1 VARRASGRS
10 AEDGHSVNVEC
21 RRLDAALE
29 TGDAAAL
36 DVGRR
41 HAQTCGRCAEQL
53 RAFDEIRDAAPLL
66 KKSWESPE
74 LWPKIRESLVRESFA
89 PAAGEAERERP
100 PRMAPAWPAWI
111 PIAAIA
117 TLFVVS
123 FVGLQVFRP
132 SLGDRQ
138 IFGVR
143 SLPKEPL
150 MTDAALQNVEKRE
163 REYVRSIDNLARL
176 AQPRLAAAD
185 TPLLLSYR
193 EKLLLLDNAIAEL
206 TGEIEQN
213 RYNTHLRRQLLGMYA
228 EKEQSLRE
236 VMKGATS

>member
-1 VARRASGRS
+1 VTA
-10 AEDGHSVNVEC
+10 EC
-21 RRLDAALE
+21 RRTDAALA
-29 TGDAAAL
+29 TGEAAAL
-36 DVGRR
+36 EATRR
-41 HAQTCGRCAEQL
+41 HAETCRRCAERL
-53 RAFDEIRDAAPLL
+53 GAFDELSRAAASL
-66 KKSWESPE
+66 KKSWDSPE

-89 PAAGEAERERP
+89 PAARGAQGERP
-100 PRMAPAWPAWI
+100 PRTAPAWPAWI

-143 SLPKEPL
+143 SLPKNPL
-150 MTDAALQNVEKRE
+150 LSDVALQDVEKSE
-163 REYVRSIDNLARL
+163 REYVRSIENLARV
-176 AQPRLAAAD
+176 AQPRLAAAE

-193 EKLLLLDNAIAEL
+193 ERLLLLDGAIAEL
-206 TGEIEQN
+206 NSQIEQN
-213 RYNTHLRRQLLGMYA
+213 RYNTHLRRQLLGVYA
-228 EKEQSLRE
+228 EKQQTLRE

>member
-1 VARRASGRS
+1 MTG
-10 AEDGHSVNVEC
+10 DC
-21 RRLDAALE
+21 RRLDASLESGDVAALE
-29 TGDAAAL
+29 S
-36 DVGRR
+36 GRA
-41 HAQTCGRCAEQL
+41 HGKTCARCADRL
-53 RAFDEIRDAAPLL
+53 RAFDEISAAAQTLR
-66 KKSWESPE
+66 KSWDSPD

-89 PAAGEAERERP
+89 PAAAGAVERERA
-100 PRMAPAWPAWI
+100 PRSAPSWPAWI

-143 SLPKEPL
+143 SFPKAPL
-150 MTDAALQNVEKRE
+150 MTDAALADVEKSE
-163 REYVRSIDNLARL
+163 REYVRSIENLARV
-176 AQPRLAAAD
+176 AEPRLASAE

-193 EKLLLLDNAIAEL
+193 ERLLLLDNAIAEL
-206 TGEIEQN
+206 NGQIELN
-213 RYNTHLRRQLLGMYA
+213 RYNTHLRRQLLGVYA
-228 EKEQSLRE
+228 EKQQTLRE

>member
-1 VARRASGRS
+1 VTA
-10 AEDGHSVNVEC
+10 EC
-21 RRLDAALE
+21 RRVDAALASGD
-29 TGDAAAL
+29 TAAIDAAR
-36 DVGRR
+36 D
-41 HAQTCGRCAEQL
+41 HAKGCPRCAERV
-53 RAFDEIRDAAPLL
+53 RAFDEISAAAPSLRRG
-66 KKSWESPE
+66 WDSPE
-74 LWPKIRESLVRESFA
+74 LWPKIRESLGRESFVPSAGA
-89 PAAGEAERERP
+89 PDREP
-100 PRMAPAWPAWI
+100 APRMAPIWPAWI

-143 SLPKEPL
+143 ALPKDPL
-150 MTDAALQNVEKRE
+150 LTDAALQDVEKSE
-163 REYVRSIDNLARL
+163 REYVRSIENLARV
-176 AQPRLAAAD
+176 AQPRLDAAS

-193 EKLLLLDNAIAEL
+193 EKLFLLDSAIAEL
-206 TGEIEQN
+206 SGQIELN
-213 RYNTHLRRQLLGMYA
+213 RYNTHLRRQLLGVYA

>member
-1 VARRASGRS
+1 MTGA
-10 AEDGHSVNVEC
+10 C

-29 TGDAAAL
+29 VADAAAIEAA
-36 DVGRR
+36 RA
-41 HAQTCGRCAEQL
+41 HAQECARCGERL
-53 RAFDEIRDAAPLL
+53 RAFDEIAAAAPHL

-74 LWPKIRESLVRESFA
+74 LWPRIRESLVKESFA
-89 PAAGEAERERP
+89 ASAAPVEHERA
-100 PRMAPAWPAWI
+100 PRMAPTWPAWI

-132 SLGDRQ
+132 ALGDRQ

-143 SLPKEPL
+143 SFPKDAL
-150 MTDAALQNVEKRE
+150 MNDAALQDVEKSE
-163 REYVRSIDNLARL
+163 REYVRSIENLARV
-176 AQPRLAAAD
+176 AEPRLSAAD

-193 EKLLLLDNAIAEL
+193 EKLLLLDGAIAEL
-206 TGEIEQN
+206 SGQIEQN
-213 RYNTHLRRQLLGMYA
+213 RYNTHLRRQLLGIYA
-228 EKEQSLRE
+228 EKQQTLRE

>member
-1 VARRASGRS
+1 S
-10 AEDGHSVNVEC
+10 E
-21 RRLDAALE
+21 AAH
-29 TGDAAAL
+29 G
-36 DVGRR
+36 
-41 HAQTCGRCAEQL
+41 
-53 RAFDEIRDAAPLL
+53 L

-74 LWPKIRESLVRESFA
+74 LWPRIRESLARESFA
-89 PAAGEAERERP
+89 PTATGVATPA
-100 PRMAPAWPAWI
+100 PRTAPTWPAWL

-117 TLFVVS
+117 TLFLVS

-143 SLPKEPL
+143 PLPRDPL
-150 MTDAALQNVEKRE
+150 LTDVALDDVERSE
-163 REYVRSIDNLARL
+163 SEYVRSIENLSKLAR
-176 AQPRLAAAD
+176 PRLDAAEA

-206 TGEIEQN
+206 DGEIRQN

-228 EKEQSLRE
+228 EKQRTLRD
-236 VMKGATS
+236 VMKGASS

>member
-1 VARRASGRS
+1 MSGMRT
-10 AEDGHSVNVEC
+10 EC

-29 TGDAAAL
+29 SAEPTALAAA
-36 DVGRR
+36 RT
-41 HAQTCGRCAEQL
+41 HAAACTRCAERL
-53 RAFDEIRDAAPLL
+53 HAFDEISAAAPGL

-74 LWPKIRESLVRESFA
+74 LWPRIRESLAREAFTQSVA
-89 PAAGEAERERP
+89 PAATPA
-100 PRMAPAWPAWI
+100 PRSAPTWPAWL

-117 TLFVVS
+117 TLFLVS

-143 SLPKEPL
+143 PLPRDPL
-150 MTDAALQNVEKRE
+150 LTDVALDDVERSE
-163 REYVRSIDNLARL
+163 TEYVRSIENLSRL
-176 AQPRLAAAD
+176 AQPRLDAPEA

-193 EKLLLLDNAIAEL
+193 EKLFLLDNAIAEL
-206 TGEIEQN
+206 NGEIRLN

-228 EKEQSLRE
+228 EKQRTLRD
-236 VMKGATS
+236 VMKGASS

>member
-1 VARRASGRS
+1 V
-10 AEDGHSVNVEC
+10 D
-21 RRLDAALE
+21 DALAAD
-29 TGDAAAL
+29 DAAAL
-36 DVGRR
+36 ESLRE
-41 HAQTCGRCAEQL
+41 HAGLCPRCAERI
-53 RAFDEIRDAAPLL
+53 RAFEEISAAAPSL
-66 KKSWESPE
+66 KKSWESPD

-89 PAAGEAERERP
+89 PSAPATARERA
-100 PRMAPAWPAWI
+100 PRNAPAWPAWI

-143 SLPKEPL
+143 PLPKEPL
-150 MTDAALQNVEKRE
+150 MTDVVLQEVEKSE
-163 REYVRSIDNLARL
+163 RDYVRSIENLARL
-176 AQPRLAAAD
+176 AQPRLAAAN
-185 TPLLLSYR
+185 TPLLVSYR

-206 TGEIEQN
+206 NDQIELN

-236 VMKGATS
+236 VMKGAAS

>member
-1 VARRASGRS
+1 MS
-10 AEDGHSVNVEC
+10 ADC

-29 TGDAAAL
+29 SADSALLAAA
-36 DVGRR
+36 RP
-41 HAQTCGRCAEQL
+41 HAADCARCGERL
-53 RAFDEIRDAAPLL
+53 SAFDEISAAAPGL

-74 LWPKIRESLVRESFA
+74 LWPRIRESLAREAFA
-89 PAAGEAERERP
+89 PAAQSPART
-100 PRMAPAWPAWI
+100 APTWPAWL

-117 TLFVVS
+117 TLFLVS

-143 SLPKEPL
+143 PLPRDPL
-150 MTDAALQNVEKRE
+150 LTDVALDDVERSE
-163 REYVRSIDNLARL
+163 AEYVRSIENLSKLAR
-176 AQPRLAAAD
+176 PRLDAAQA

-193 EKLLLLDNAIAEL
+193 EKLLLLDNAIADL
-206 TGEIEQN
+206 SGEIRQN

-228 EKEQSLRE
+228 EKQRTLRD
-236 VMKGATS
+236 VMKGASS